1 MNQVAWQIFGG
12 SKLKANTFIGGV
24 ASTITTSGALATK
37 LEIASNR
44 ITNFKI
50 VGSDIECRIS
60 GSYVIP
66 DSAFIRDTSITY
78 YYDYENCTL
87 INYRAFRDCTNLS
100 EVVFD
105 NVTYIDSQ
113 AFYKSVNLKK
123 AILKSV
129 ITIGS
134 QAFDGDGIIS
144 KLSTLYAPNCT
155 ILGGTIGFDF
165 VFRNQLNVI
174 FYCHPSLATN
184 NAGAPDGDITNTA
197 FSNKVIPRYVTNY
210 TPPSSIT
217 NLSVGNVYGTAVQL
231 NFTAPSSTNAIDYYE
246 LWQNGV
252 YIKNVVSGEYIIG
265 LTANT
270 SYIFEIKS
278 VDIFYNK
285 STFSNSL
292 SVTTTISYTDT
303 DANAYISAATLIGA
317 EQESAYQLITD
328 LKTAG
333 LWTKIQA
340 LYPFKGTT
348 AAQHKWNAKNPL
360 DTNAAFRLTF
370 NGTGTY
376 SNLGFQTNGSNSYA
390 NTYFAPSANQ
400 NVNSNGITAVVG
412 TNNTVNND
420 NATLGSYNSESQM
433 TVFTSKGDN
442 TTFYRQSLINNR
454 GSAIIQTGVNE
465 ARGIWTAMR
474 TAATAG
480 KMFRNNSLIG
490 TGVGGGSLP
499 NLNIYI
505 GTLNYIGSA
514 GGFSTQRIQIV
525 AFHEGL
531 SDAEVATLHS
541 IIDLSEVIAGRKT
554 W

>member
-12 SKLKANTFIGGV
+12 SKTKANTFIGGV

-37 LEIASNR
+37 LGIASNR

-66 DSAFIRDTSITY
+66 DSCFRSDTSITY

-129 ITIGS
+129 ITIGF

-246 LWQNGV
+246 VWLNGV
-252 YIKNVVSGEYIIG
+252 NSGKRITASGEYAIG
-265 LTANT
+265 LTLNT
-270 SYIFEIKS
+270 AYTFQLIP

-285 STFSNSL
+285 STSNSL
-292 SVTTTISYTDT
+292 TVSTSIDNLEILLSGLSLYYNINKTESYPGTGLSLNDISG
-303 DANAYISAATLIGA
+303 NSNN
-317 EQESAYQLITD
+317 
-328 LKTAG
+328 G
-333 LWTKIQA
+333 L
-340 LYPFKGTT
+340 LV
-348 AAQHKWNAKNPL
+348 
-360 DTNAAFRLTF
+360 
-370 NGTGTY
+370 NGTG
-376 SNLGFQTNGSNSYA
+376 
-390 NTYFAPSANQ
+390 
-400 NVNSNGITAVVG
+400 
-412 TNNTVNND
+412 
-420 NATLGSYNSESQM
+420 YNS
-433 TVFTSKGDN
+433 TD
-442 TTFYRQSLINNR
+442 
-454 GSAIIQTGVNE
+454 
-465 ARGIWTAMR
+465 
-474 TAATAG
+474 
-480 KMFRNNSLIG
+480 
-490 TGVGGGSLP
+490 GGSLVFDGINDYVSIVNPTSIASQNFTISLWIKPLAPP
-499 NLNIYI
+499 NAITALFDYDH
-505 GTLNYIGSA
+505 GTAGSTQGYVIQSEDATTNRRYYLAFYTASGFQPSGFIGSGQGVQITNGVWQMLSYVKNGNLITGYINDVELYKVTA
-514 GGFSTQRIQIV
+514 ANGTVIFIPNKNASLGTAVSSTGRITKGNISKNMIYNRALTENEIAFNFSQTR
-525 AFHEGL
+525 
-531 SDAEVATLHS
+531 S
-541 IIDLSEVIAGRKT
+541 IYGI
-554 W
+554 

>member
-12 SKLKANTFIGGV
+12 SELKPNTFIGGV

-66 DSAFIRDTSITY
+66 DSAFISDTSITY

-129 ITIGS
+129 ITIGY

-246 LWQNGV
+246 VWQNGV
-252 YIKNVVSGEYIIG
+252 NTGKRITASGEYIVG
-265 LTANT
+265 LTLNT
-270 SYIFEIKS
+270 AYTFQLIP
-278 VDIFYNK
+278 VDIFFNK
-285 STFSNSL
+285 STSNTIAVTTMVTSSVPTTGLVSYYKLDSNSNDIYG
-292 SVTTTISYTDT
+292 SNNGTDT
-303 DANAYISAATLIGA
+303 NVSYVSGKVSNAASYNGTTSKTVIGNPANLQLSTGSVSCWIKTSAAGSSYRAIFSKENAY
-317 EQESAYQLITD
+317 
-328 LKTAG
+328 G
-333 LWTKIQA
+333 LF
-340 LYPFKGTT
+340 LVDGV
-348 AAQHKWNAKNPL
+348 
-360 DTNAAFRLTF
+360 
-370 NGTGTY
+370 
-376 SNLGFQTNGSNSYA
+376 LGFYNWGS
-390 NTYFAPSANQ
+390 F
-400 NVNSNGITAVVG
+400 G
-412 TNNTVNND
+412 
-420 NATLGSYNSESQM
+420 GSGFKS
-433 TVFTSKGDN
+433 
-442 TTFYRQSLINNR
+442 
-454 GSAIIQTGVNE
+454 TGVNLNDNLWHNLVLVFE
-465 ARGIWTAMR
+465 SSTA
-474 TAATAG
+474 
-480 KMFRNNSLIG
+480 NNYIYVDGVLKLTFSMSVLNQSNNLLIG
-490 TGVGGGSLP
+490 
-499 NLNIYI
+499 LNSTSQYINALIDETPIYN
-505 GTLNYIGSA
+505 TKL
-514 GGFSTQRIQIV
+514 TQT
-525 AFHEGL
+525 E
-531 SDAEVATLHS
+531 
-541 IIDLSEVIAGRKT
+541 IDLIYNSGNGT
-554 W
+554 TL

>member
-66 DSAFIRDTSITY
+66 DSCFRSDTSITY

-129 ITIGS
+129 ITIGF

-217 NLSVGNVYGTAVQL
+217 NLSVGNVYGTAVKL
-231 NFTAPSSTNAIDYYE
+231 NFTAPSSTNVIDYYE
-246 LWQNGV
+246 CYANGV
-252 YIKNVVSGEYIIG
+252 YKNTITSSGEYVTG
-265 LTANT
+265 LTLNT
-270 SYIFEIKS
+270 AYTFQLIP

-285 STFSNSL
+285 STSNVVSATTVTSSVPTTGLVSYYKLDSNSNDNWG
-292 SVTTTISYTDT
+292 SNNGTDT
-303 DANAYISAATLIGA
+303 SVSYVAGKIGNA
-317 EQESAYQLITD
+317 
-328 LKTAG
+328 
-333 LWTKIQA
+333 
-340 LYPFKGTT
+340 
-348 AAQHKWNAKNPL
+348 
-360 DTNAAFRLTF
+360 
-370 NGTGTY
+370 
-376 SNLGFQTNGSNSYA
+376 
-390 NTYFAPSANQ
+390 
-400 NVNSNGITAVVG
+400 
-412 TNNTVNND
+412 
-420 NATLGSYNSESQM
+420 GSYNG
-433 TVFTSKGDN
+433 TTSKTVIGN
-442 TTFYRQSLINNR
+442 PANLQLSTGTISCWIKA
-454 GSAIIQTGVNE
+454 SA
-465 ARGIWTAMR
+465 
-474 TAATAG
+474 
-480 KMFRNNSLIG
+480 S
-490 TGVGGGSLP
+490 GGSYRSIFGKTLAYNMFLLDGVLIVYNWSSYGTTGNKSTGI
-499 NLNIYI
+499 NLNDNLWHHIAFVFES
-505 GTLNYIGSA
+505 GTALNYLYIDGVLKLTFSWAVLNQSDNFCIGSSNSVQNINA
-514 GGFSTQRIQIV
+514 LIDEGTVHNAKLTQTEIDMIYNS
-525 AFHEGL
+525 GNGT
-531 SDAEVATLHS
+531 TL
-541 IIDLSEVIAGRKT
+541 
-554 W
+554 